1 MHFHRYVTGDEVRIG
16 KMILAADGLVHA
28 QSIRGTEA
36 EMTTA
41 YNVAFEKFRQAID
54 E

>member
-16 KMILAADGLVHA
+16 KMILAADGLVHSQA
-28 QSIRGTEA
+28 GGTED
-36 EMTTA
+36 ERLTA